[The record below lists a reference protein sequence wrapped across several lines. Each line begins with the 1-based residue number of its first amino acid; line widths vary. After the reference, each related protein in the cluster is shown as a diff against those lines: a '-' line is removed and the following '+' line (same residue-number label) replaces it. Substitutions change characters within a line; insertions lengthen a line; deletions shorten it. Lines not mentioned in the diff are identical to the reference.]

1 MNDLAKRLL
10 SEVHPER
17 LDEAIIHDPLDLPS
31 VGDTISVV
39 ELSSDKEVAT
49 IFFESGKT
57 VCVHLINDQP
67 QASLEG
73 EPVNSTD

>member
-1 MNDLAKRLL
+1 MNDLAKKLL

-17 LDEAIIHDPLDLPS
+17 LVEAIIHDPLDLPS

-57 VCVHLINDQP
+57 VCVHLISNQP
-67 QASLEG
+67 QASVEA
-73 EPVNSTD
+73 EPPISID